1 MKAILLF
8 IVIIGLLLPIA
19 ILLWKMLIDE
29 FKVK

>member
-19 ILLWKMLIDE
+19 ILIWKSLIDE
-29 FKVK
+29 FKGK

>member
-19 ILLWKMLIDE
+19 ILIWKMLIDE
-29 FKVK
+29 FKGK

>member
-29 FKVK
+29 FKNK

>member
-29 FKVK
+29 FKGK